1 MQDITPA
8 LTERQRYWLEHI
20 QACQQSGQTMADYA
34 AAHGFTARAMYEGKK
49 ILVKKGVLPAQHAPR
64 FQRIRVI
71 EAPVSSQWRI
81 GLPNGVS
88 VAFAG
93 DVAVSQALVE
103 GVVATQVR
111 SLLWALG
118 AVVAVAGLLGC
129 SLRWGLYCVIPCA
142 FSAKTPIMA
151 KPRWLTEE

>member
-20 QACQQSGQTMADYA
+20 QACKQSGKTIAEYA
-34 AAHGFTARAMYEGKK
+34 AERGFTARAMYGGKK
-49 ILVKKGVLPAQHAPR
+49 ILVKKGVLPVTQAAR

-93 DVAVSQALVE
+93 EVDARTLTTVLSSAASVE
-103 GVVATQVR
+103 
-111 SLLWALG
+111 
-118 AVVAVAGLLGC
+118 
-129 SLRWGLYCVIPCA
+129 
-142 FSAKTPIMA
+142 
-151 KPRWLTEE
+151 